1 VKGDDAAGVVH
12 DGDGAGLDLGH
23 GDDGGADGGGHG
35 HGREAVAGAHDVV
48 HLQQEGAADGAAG
61 VEGGVFLAGEAA
73 ASRSATASASP
84 MASATVVDAVGT
96 RLNGQASRST
106 EASSTTSEC
115 LARVEAKSR

>member
-1 VKGDDAAGVVH
+1 MAPPGWK
-12 DGDGAGLDLGH
+12 
-23 GDDGGADGGGHG
+23 
-35 HGREAVAGAHDVV
+35 VAYSSRVRPR
-48 HLQQEGAADGAAG
+48 
-61 VEGGVFLAGEAA
+61 

-115 LARVEAKSR
+115 LARVEAKSPVRATMRTPVRLRMGSRLTSSSDSPE